1 MKTKFYLLLF
11 PLTLF
16 PFINPLFAESDDD
29 SWYYYGFHVGS
40 LVQTCKL
47 AEEKSIST
55 KVARDELEF
64 RFNRA
69 KADLNSSDYKAFTNF
84 AYKDMKE
91 CTKFLP

>member
-11 PLTLF
+11 PLTVF
-16 PFINPLFAESDDD
+16 PFIYPLSAKSDNN
-29 SWYYYGFHVGS
+29 SWYTYGFHIGS

-64 RFNRA
+64 RFYRA
-69 KADLNSSDYKAFTNF
+69 KTDLDSSDYMAFTNF

-91 CTKFLP
+91 CSQFLP

>member
-1 MKTKFYLLLF
+1 MLF
-11 PLTLF
+11 PLTF
-16 PFINPLFAESDDD
+16 FTSINPLFSNSEED

-64 RFNRA
+64 RFYRA
-69 KADLNSSDYKAFTNF
+69 KTDLESSDYRAFTNF
-84 AYKDMKE
+84 AYKGTSMKE
-91 CTKFLP
+91 CSRFLP